1 MFRSTLTH
9 FNKKHSFKQALNV
22 YETGWYKSKSE
33 KALEQ
38 RLKNVVHSSDEM
50 IKNTQYELALQ
61 IQRRRLNQT
70 VINQTTKLSQNE
82 EKGKFDE
89 ENFFKG
95 GKGETVIY
103 KEDKNR
109 SKLAHLIDDN
119 PRNYNPKN
127 ETYSRIKA
135 SADIFI
141 YNNDDRRSF
150 ERHVVRTNKPS
161 EKVWAVFGYSKVME
175 LARFGNWVQ
184 YIYFTR
190 ESRKILLKFFPQ
202 VWLKKCKI
210 KIVEVDSPTVRKYLF
225 RRKMTAIEEKSF
237 CWAVVQKNSEKNRK
251 RNEALPLTSLKIRP
265 NVNLIIDNSVKS
277 GDLPSI
283 YQTAALS
290 GVCDVTTINRKAMN
304 ANKMSSEDSH
314 PLNDDFNKDG
324 VTYNDLYQNKIELDS
339 VNFSPWLVN
348 MYSDSIFGMKDC
360 PWNYSVKEN
369 TICLIAIS
377 SRTVKTTATKP
388 KKSGAG
394 YSEPTNTDD
403 LISEASTPDYVK
415 KIQAE
420 ILKKTSFEKTVQK
433 CHISEIP
440 WAEIRESLK
449 DGGKRNRLAV
459 FVVGSSDFIH
469 PEIVSLASR
478 NRLSRAVHLYNR
490 VETSSSQ
497 CANALLFDMRKNLK
511 KFGQKEVEKARLKVD
526 KKLKMLVKGEAKVED
541 LEQLESGF
549 ENQFLDKYGEKKI
562 KEANKVS
569 KNISK
574 LEVVNKY
581 LNSPKTAKFDVNNSI
596 RKSSK

>member
-1 MFRSTLTH
+1 MLRSTLTH
-9 FNKKHSFKQALNV
+9 FTKKHSFKKSLNV

-70 VINQTTKLSQNE
+70 VINQTTKLSQKE

-89 ENFFKG
+89 DNFFKG
-95 GKGETVIY
+95 GKGETIIY

-119 PRNYNPKN
+119 PRNSNPQN

-161 EKVWAVFGYSKVME
+161 EKVWAVFGYSQVME

-210 KIVEVDSPTVRKYLF
+210 KIVEVDTSTVRKYLF
-225 RRKMTAIEEKSF
+225 HRKMTAIEEKSF

-304 ANKMSSEDSH
+304 ANKLTSEDSH

-324 VTYNDLYQNKIELDS
+324 VTYNDLYQNKLELDS

-348 MYSDSIFGMKDC
+348 MYSDSIFGLKDC

-377 SRTVKTTATKP
+377 SRNVKTTATKP
-388 KKSGAG
+388 KRSSTG
-394 YSEPTNTDD
+394 YSEPSNTDD
-403 LISEASTPDYVK
+403 LISVASTPDYVK

-420 ILKKTSFEKTVQK
+420 ILKKTSFKKTVEK

-440 WAEIRESLK
+440 WSEIKESLK

-459 FVVGSSDFIH
+459 FVVGSDFIH

-478 NRLSRAVHLYNR
+478 NRLSRAVYLYNR
-490 VETSSSQ
+490 VETSSNQ
-497 CANALLFDMRKNLK
+497 CANALLFGMRKNLK
-511 KFGQKEVEKARLKVD
+511 KFGQREVEKTRLKVD
-526 KKLKMLVKGEAKVED
+526 KKLKGLVKGEEKVDDFE
-541 LEQLESGF
+541 ELESGF
-549 ENQFLDKYGEKKI
+549 ENQFLSRYGEKL
-562 KEANKVS
+562 
-569 KNISK
+569 ISK
-574 LEVVNKY
+574 PAVVKNL
-581 LNSPKTAKFDVNNSI
+581 LNSPKSAKFDVNNSI